1 MILHKSEYVEVSYEQ
16 ENSMLIEKFLAST
29 TNMTDDEF
37 KKEMSII
44 YDMVDKKK
52 PKIALINL
60 LDMKY
65 VIGLEMQEWMN
76 KKILTAEVNFK
87 KSAYIVPTE
96 LFAQVSVEQTMEEET
111 GQKIVKQYF
120 ENEDEARKWLLE

>member
-16 ENSMLIEKFLAST
+16 ENSMFIEKFLPST
-29 TNMTDDEF
+29 TNMTDDVF
-37 KKEMSII
+37 KKEMSLI
-44 YDMVDKKK
+44 YELIDKKK
-52 PKIALINL
+52 PKFVLINL
-60 LDMKY
+60 MNMKY

-76 KKILTAEVNFK
+76 KEILTIAVNFK

-111 GQKIVKQYF
+111 GQKIVQQYF

>member
-1 MILHKSEYVEVSYEQ
+1 M
-16 ENSMLIEKFLAST
+16 N
-29 TNMTDDEF
+29 
-37 KKEMSII
+37 
-44 YDMVDKKK
+44 
-52 PKIALINL
+52 
-60 LDMKY
+60 MKY

-76 KKILTAEVNFK
+76 KEILTIAVNFK

-111 GQKIVKQYF
+111 GQKIVQQYF